1 VGVDGWTSRWTR
13 AGGRAAWGLLLGLT
27 LLLVA
32 VPGRAS
38 TATDGAEVTAGNA
51 AEALELTAGAA
62 VAPDAAGTT
71 ARTVADGGPVVVHYF
86 YGDGCPHCARQAL
99 ELDAWEQRFDVE
111 IHRYEVWEDA
121 ANRAL
126 FQELAAAYG
135 ADASGVPTTFIGE
148 RVWIGFDEASA
159 EQMRAVIATCEVQG
173 CPDPVS
179 VLDPAASPEVDEG
192 GSSPTPEG
200 PPGPDETP
208 GSGEVNGSAGGV
220 DADGAAAEERTVLSI
235 PLLGTV
241 DTEAMGLLPATGLIA
256 FVDGFNPCSLWVL
269 SVLLA
274 MLLRTGSRR
283 RIAIVGGAFLV
294 TTAAVYGLFI
304 AGVFGAMSYVGYL
317 TGIRWAVALLAL
329 TFAVVNIKDY
339 FAFKQGFSFTIPDRF
354 KPRIYRGGRGLL
366 DPERPLPAVA
376 GAAVLMA
383 LGIALVELPCTAG
396 FPVVWS
402 GLLTDAGVGGAEFGG
417 LLSVYLLIYLLD
429 ELVLFAA
436 VVVTLRVT
444 RFQEHHG
451 QVLKLVG
458 GMVMLALGVVLLVRP
473 AIMNGLV
480 GTLGVFFVAAALT
493 AVVHLATRRLRG
505 PGLGSRLR
513 ST

>member
-1 VGVDGWTSRWTR
+1 VVGAAR
-13 AGGRAAWGLLLGLT
+13 AAQAVLGRSVVVGRRGDVVVGSSKWARLGLRAAWSTLLAL
-27 LLLVA
+27 LLLVV
-32 VPGRAS
+32 VPGVVSAD
-38 TATDGAEVTAGNA
+38 DGGDAVRGQPVAQA
-51 AEALELTAGAA
+51 AE
-62 VAPDAAGTT
+62 DA
-71 ARTVADGGPVVVHYF
+71 GPVVVRYF
-86 YGDGCPHCARQAL
+86 YGDGCPYCALQAV

-111 IHRYEVWEDA
+111 IHRYEVWNDA
-121 ANRAL
+121 GNRAL
-126 FQELAAAYG
+126 FQQLAAAYG
-135 ADASGVPTTFIGE
+135 TEVSGVPMTFIGD
-148 RVWIGFDEASA
+148 RFWVGFDEATA
-159 EQMRAVIATCEVQG
+159 EQMRATVAACEVQG
-173 CPDPVS
+173 CPDPLA
-179 VLDPAASPEVDEG
+179 VLDPEREVAPPADVE
-192 GSSPTPEG
+192 PEG
-200 PPGPDETP
+200 PPGPAGEDP
-208 GSGEVNGSAGGV
+208 GDDPTSAPA
-220 DADGAAAEERTVLSI
+220 DAGNVLRV

-283 RIAIVGGAFLV
+283 RIAIVGGAFLT

-304 AGVFGAMSYVGYL
+304 AGVFSAMSYVGYL
-317 TGIRWAVALLAL
+317 DGIRWAVALLAL
-329 TFAVVNIKDY
+329 TFAAVNIKDY
-339 FAFKQGFSFTIPDRF
+339 FAFKRGFSFTIPDRF
-354 KPRIYRGGRGLL
+354 KPRIYRGGRSLL
-366 DPERPLPAVA
+366 DPERSLPAVT

-402 GLLTDAGVGGAEFGG
+402 GLLADAGVGGAEFGG

-429 ELVLFAA
+429 EIALFAA

-458 GMVMLALGVVLLVRP
+458 GMVMLALGVVMLVRP
-473 AIMNGLV
+473 AIMNGLA
-480 GTLGVFFVAAALT
+480 GTLAVFVAAAALT
-493 AVVHLATRRLRG
+493 VLVHLVTRRIRG
-505 PGLGSRLR
+505 PALGSRLR